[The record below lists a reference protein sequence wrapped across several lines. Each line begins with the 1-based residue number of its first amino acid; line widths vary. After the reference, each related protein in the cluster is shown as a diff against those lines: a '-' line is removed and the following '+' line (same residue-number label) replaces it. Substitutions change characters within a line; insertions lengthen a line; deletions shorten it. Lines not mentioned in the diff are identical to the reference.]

1 MNSISYKQRPYIVW
15 ERTKICSNLQTDLKN
30 HSQEVLQM
38 ATATFRSVRLD
49 SVPGAST
56 TEIGWNCNELLF
68 IPLSGLE
75 NIKP

>member
-1 MNSISYKQRPYIVW
+1 MNSISYKQKPYIVW
-15 ERTKICSNLQTDLKN
+15 ERTKICSHLQIDLKN
-30 HSQEVLQM
+30 HNHEVLQM

-49 SVPGAST
+49 SVAGAST
-56 TEIGWNCNELLF
+56 TKIGWNCNELLF